1 MRIEAIHLAG
11 NVTRLG
17 MLTVAVLLMVNA
29 QIALASAE
37 QTGISS
43 QSAQADAEREYPD
56 SVAAPKRK
64 KTKHKKIKKPVV
76 RSVIVKNQIKSSDR
90 LSLSLSMSL
99 SNPGNASTQPGSP
112 TNTSDAPQQGPAE
125 KGKRLSA
132 LNAQIAE
139 MEQMIQA
146 QQSQLGM
153 STNPFYSSVA
163 TSGVLASSTA
173 GSLPGVSGV
182 HQVNSTLGNEQL
194 KPMMGAPDANKD
206 AHGRVEWLKM
216 SWTKPAFELG
226 LTLLLAVTGLVWYR
240 RYAKTARQWK
250 RGSFQHLSDVHDPEL
265 VLPSAIAKTVLTVD
279 EQAVKTSVNDEQK
292 SQSVLP
298 PEYEMLEEADIY
310 LRFGHDKLAE
320 EALRAAIKINPRN
333 QQAYVRLLRIY
344 FAREDSAAFQ
354 AVAQHLKS
362 LEDGMAW
369 EKATEMGRNL
379 DPGNALYH

>member
-1 MRIEAIHLAG
+1 
-11 NVTRLG
+11 
-17 MLTVAVLLMVNA
+17 
-29 QIALASAE
+29 
-37 QTGISS
+37 
-43 QSAQADAEREYPD
+43 
-56 SVAAPKRK
+56 
-64 KTKHKKIKKPVV
+64 
-76 RSVIVKNQIKSSDR
+76 
-90 LSLSLSMSL
+90 
-99 SNPGNASTQPGSP
+99 
-112 TNTSDAPQQGPAE
+112 
-125 KGKRLSA
+125 
-132 LNAQIAE
+132 

-153 STNPFYSSVA
+153 SINPFYSSVA

-194 KPMMGAPDANKD
+194 KPMMGDANKD
-206 AHGRVEWLKM
+206 AHGRIEWLKM

-226 LTLLLAVTGLVWYR
+226 LTLLLVVTGLVWYR

-279 EQAVKTSVNDEQK
+279 EQAGKTLVNDEQK
-292 SQSVLP
+292 SLSVLP

-320 EALRAAIKINPRN
+320 EVLRAAIKTNPKN
-333 QQAYVRLLRIY
+333 PQAYVKLLRIY
-344 FAREDSAAFQ
+344 FAREDCAAFL
-354 AVAQHLKS
+354 AVARHLKA
-362 LEDGMAW
+362 LEDETAW

-379 DPGNALYH
+379 DPGNALYN